1 MHASEIM
8 ARLIEIEKS
17 VGQSN
22 PTLIR
27 AQLMMVEEGLLQL
40 EQLTIEAL
48 RENAILRRRM
58 EYVLPPS
65 GQPESRF
72 DA

>member
-1 MHASEIM
+1 M
-8 ARLIEIEKS
+8 ARLIEIEKA

-48 RENAILRRRM
+48 RENAILRRQM
-58 EYVLPPS
+58 EYALSPS
-65 GQPESRF
+65 SQPESRF
-72 DA
+72 AA

>member
-17 VGQSN
+17 VGQAN

-27 AQLMMVEEGLLQL
+27 AQLMLVEEGLLQL

-48 RENAILRRRM
+48 RENARLHRQM
-58 EYVLPPS
+58 EYAVEPS
-65 GQPESRF
+65 WLMHRSF

>member
-8 ARLIEIEKS
+8 ARLIEIEKA

-48 RENAILRRRM
+48 RENAILRRQM
-58 EYVLPPS
+58 EYALPPS
-65 GQPESRF
+65 SQPESRF